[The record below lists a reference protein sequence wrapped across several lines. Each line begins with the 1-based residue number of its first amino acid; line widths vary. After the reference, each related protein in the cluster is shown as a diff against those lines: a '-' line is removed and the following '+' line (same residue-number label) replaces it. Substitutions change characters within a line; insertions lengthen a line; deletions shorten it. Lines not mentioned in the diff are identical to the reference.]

1 VEFFFCEVGGRR
13 ERGRS
18 ERRDAYLCTFFLKA
32 KKMFKSRLATAV
44 AEIDIPLFRPQE
56 KKRTSQDSINE
67 KKTKKKNTSLSKEKT
82 TTKKT
87 KTAKKEHVPERHNM
101 LNLKYKAVFV
111 DGKIVYELRNEIV
124 DTFTDEEWRAFKK
137 MAMITKQS
145 LDQAKQELKNELDRL
160 MGRVVLTDY
169 DNYDYAHESDN
180 EGEGMEC
187 EMSFSDTCLSE
198 EEDFLKKKKKI
209 KK

>member
-1 VEFFFCEVGGRR
+1 LSEIRGGVFFCEVGGR
-13 ERGRS
+13 EGGQS
-18 ERRDAYLCTFFLKA
+18 ERRRVLVYFFFGGKQKCLNLVWPPRLLKLIFLRFVLRKRKGHLRIQSMRRRRRRKTHLCLR
-32 KKMFKSRLATAV
+32 KKL
-44 AEIDIPLFRPQE
+44 LQ
-56 KKRTSQDSINE
+56 
-67 KKTKKKNTSLSKEKT
+67 
-82 TTKKT
+82 KKT

-198 EEDFLKKKKKI
+198 EEDF
-209 KK
+209 